1 MTSGPAPSSPM
12 TTASVPQSAGVRQ
25 VDKFSGTHSVPYAY
39 AGVQRDGSKGA
50 PRLRA
55 TAALTQTRKEEKNFR
70 MALQVPGDARRVSR
84 DRGADV
90 PDEGVC

>member
-1 MTSGPAPSSPM
+1 MTECGPDASCAPAGAND
-12 TTASVPQSAGVRQ
+12 ASQS
-25 VDKFSGTHSVPYAY
+25 SGTHSVPYAY

-84 DRGADV
+84 GPGADV